1 MQGLPAPPPSIG
13 YDVNEFRRFFK
24 FGLDQL
30 QNNNKY
36 IINDLTTLASIY
48 HHRMSTY
55 IVKDIEQ
62 HIRNVSPINRNLVF
76 LSVDSPPTLILC
88 RAIPLTG

>member
-30 QNNNKY
+30 QHNNKY
-36 IINDLTTLASIY
+36 IINDLTTLASVY

-62 HIRNVSPINRNLVF
+62 HIRNV
-76 LSVDSPPTLILC
+76 DWILC
-88 RAIPLTG
+88 LGFHL